1 MMFNKIASTISYIF
15 NPLIMPTLGV
25 FIMFSTNT
33 LMVYQPPEVK
43 RAVYLIVFLST
54 FVLPFSFIPFFLYN
68 KLISGIMMRK
78 RKERI
83 IPLIVT
89 SVMYIFAAFLIYRI
103 PVAVFLKK
111 FVIAVTINVLLVL
124 LISLR
129 WKISV
134 HMVGIGGLVGLV
146 FSLSLYENNNILY
159 YFITTIILAGLIGSS
174 RLQLKAHNP
183 PQVYAGFLQGLIIV
197 TLYLVFV

>member
-1 MMFNKIASTISYIF
+1 MLNRIATVISYIF

-25 FIMFSTNT
+25 FVLFSTNS
-33 LMVYQPPEVK
+33 LMVYQPPEIK

-68 KLISGIMMRK
+68 KLISGIMMKDR
-78 RKERI
+78 RERI

-103 PVAVFLKK
+103 PVAIFLKK
-111 FVIAVTINVLLVL
+111 FIIATAINVFLVLLV
-124 LISLR
+124 SLR

-134 HMVGIGGLVGLV
+134 HMVGVGGLVGLV
-146 FSLSLYENNNILY
+146 LALSFYDRSNIF
-159 YFITTIILAGLIGSS
+159 YFFIASIILSGLVGSS
-174 RLQLKAHNP
+174 RLQLKAHEP

-197 TLYLVFV
+197 SSILLFA

>member
-1 MMFNKIASTISYIF
+1 
-15 NPLIMPTLGV
+15 MPTIGV
-25 FIMFSTNT
+25 FVMFSTNT
-33 LMVYQPPEVK
+33 LMVYQPPEIK

-68 KLISGIMMRK
+68 KLISGIMMK
-78 RKERI
+78 NRKERI

-111 FVIAVTINVLLVL
+111 FIVATAINVILVL
-124 LISLR
+124 IVSLR

-134 HMVGIGGLVGLV
+134 HMVGVGGLVGLV
-146 FSLSLYENNNILY
+146 YALSFYDNSNILNY
-159 YFITTIILAGLIGSS
+159 LIAAIVMAGLVGTS
-174 RLQLKAHNP
+174 RLQLKAHEP

-197 TLYLVFV
+197 SIFLLFF

>member
-1 MMFNKIASTISYIF
+1 MFKRAATIISYLF
-15 NPLIMPTLGV
+15 NPLIMPTIGV
-25 FIMFSTNT
+25 FIMFSTNS
-33 LMVYQPPEVK
+33 LMVYQAPEIK

-68 KLISGIMMRK
+68 KLISGIMMKK

-83 IPLIVT
+83 IPLMVT
-89 SVMYIFAAFLIYRI
+89 SVMYLFAAFLIYRI
-103 PVAVFLKK
+103 PVSMLLKK
-111 FVIAVTINVLLVL
+111 FVVATAINVLLVL

-134 HMVGIGGLVGLV
+134 HMVGVGGLVGLV
-146 FSLSLYENNNILY
+146 LILSQYNTGNIVY
-159 YFITTIILAGLIGSS
+159 YLIATIVLAGLVGSS
-174 RLQLKAHNP
+174 RLKLGAHKP

-197 TLYLVFV
+197 SSSLLLF